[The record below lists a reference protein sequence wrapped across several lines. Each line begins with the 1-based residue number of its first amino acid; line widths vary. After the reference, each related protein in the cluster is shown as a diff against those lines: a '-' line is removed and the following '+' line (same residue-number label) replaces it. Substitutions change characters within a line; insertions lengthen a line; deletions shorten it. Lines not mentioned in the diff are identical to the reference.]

1 MLKIVLAI
9 EKEAVLECKPIYGV
23 QSGDHC
29 APIIKKLVVVFFNV
43 INPSFNCDKIF
54 ASR

>member
-1 MLKIVLAI
+1 MLKIVFAI

-29 APIIKKLVVVFFNV
+29 APIIQNWLLSFSKLS
-43 INPSFNCDKIF
+43 ILALIAI